1 MAKGRKDS
9 KGRVLHK
16 GETYRSEDGLYRF
29 TYSDAYGK
37 RTSVYS
43 KDLKQLREKEKNIL
57 RNQLDG
63 LDIYA
68 MGKSNV
74 NSVFDRYISTK
85 TELRS
90 STKSNYIYTYN
101 QYVREGFGKK
111 KIANIKNSDVL
122 ILYRLLVN
130 TGLGISTVENV
141 HTVLHPT
148 FQLAVRDQII
158 RNNPTDG
165 VMAELKKTTK
175 KNTGIRRALTYE
187 QTRCFLEYLEG
198 SEFVR
203 WKNLFTVMFGT
214 GCRVGEIIGL
224 RWEDID
230 LKERMININHGIT
243 YYPRVDNSFKCEY
256 EVSLPKTEKGIRIIP
271 MLDEVYNALEDE
283 RKYQECTGERCEF
296 TIDGMEG
303 FIFYNRYHSIHN
315 PASINRVIKRI
326 VDKYNADEILKAK
339 REKRSPVLLPRFSC
353 HITRHTFCSRLCE
366 NETNVKVIQEVMGHK
381 DIQTTLDI
389 YAEVSNQ
396 KKREVFEQLNSKGVL

>member
-1 MAKGRKDS
+1 M
-9 KGRVLHK
+9 
-16 GETYRSEDGLYRF
+16 YRF

-111 KIANIKNSDVL
+111 KIANIKYSDVL
-122 ILYRLLVN
+122 IFYRLLVN
-130 TGLGISTVENV
+130 TVLGISTVENV

-175 KNTGIRRALTYE
+175 KKTGIGRALT
-187 QTRCFLEYLEG
+187 
-198 SEFVR
+198 
-203 WKNLFTVMFGT
+203 
-214 GCRVGEIIGL
+214 
-224 RWEDID
+224 
-230 LKERMININHGIT
+230 
-243 YYPRVDNSFKCEY
+243 
-256 EVSLPKTEKGIRIIP
+256 
-271 MLDEVYNALEDE
+271 
-283 RKYQECTGERCEF
+283 
-296 TIDGMEG
+296 
-303 FIFYNRYHSIHN
+303 
-315 PASINRVIKRI
+315 
-326 VDKYNADEILKAK
+326 
-339 REKRSPVLLPRFSC
+339 
-353 HITRHTFCSRLCE
+353 
-366 NETNVKVIQEVMGHK
+366 
-381 DIQTTLDI
+381 
-389 YAEVSNQ
+389 
-396 KKREVFEQLNSKGVL
+396 

>member
-1 MAKGRKDS
+1 MAKVRKDS

-111 KIANIKNSDVL
+111 KIANIKYSDVL
-122 ILYRLLVN
+122 IFYRLLVN

-175 KNTGIRRALTYE
+175 KNTGIRRSLTYE
-187 QTRCFLEYLEG
+187 QTRCFL
-198 SEFVR
+198 
-203 WKNLFTVMFGT
+203 
-214 GCRVGEIIGL
+214 
-224 RWEDID
+224 
-230 LKERMININHGIT
+230 
-243 YYPRVDNSFKCEY
+243 
-256 EVSLPKTEKGIRIIP
+256 
-271 MLDEVYNALEDE
+271 
-283 RKYQECTGERCEF
+283 
-296 TIDGMEG
+296 
-303 FIFYNRYHSIHN
+303 
-315 PASINRVIKRI
+315 
-326 VDKYNADEILKAK
+326 
-339 REKRSPVLLPRFSC
+339 
-353 HITRHTFCSRLCE
+353 
-366 NETNVKVIQEVMGHK
+366 
-381 DIQTTLDI
+381 
-389 YAEVSNQ
+389 
-396 KKREVFEQLNSKGVL
+396 

>member
-1 MAKGRKDS
+1 MAKVRKDS

-111 KIANIKNSDVL
+111 KIANIKYSDVL
-122 ILYRLLVN
+122 IFYRLLVN
-130 TGLGISTVENV
+130 MGLGISTVENV

-187 QTRCFLEYLEG
+187 QTRCFLVLE
-198 SEFVR
+198 
-203 WKNLFTVMFGT
+203 L
-214 GCRVGEIIGL
+214 
-224 RWEDID
+224 
-230 LKERMININHGIT
+230 
-243 YYPRVDNSFKCEY
+243 
-256 EVSLPKTEKGIRIIP
+256 
-271 MLDEVYNALEDE
+271 
-283 RKYQECTGERCEF
+283 
-296 TIDGMEG
+296 
-303 FIFYNRYHSIHN
+303 
-315 PASINRVIKRI
+315 
-326 VDKYNADEILKAK
+326 
-339 REKRSPVLLPRFSC
+339 
-353 HITRHTFCSRLCE
+353 
-366 NETNVKVIQEVMGHK
+366 
-381 DIQTTLDI
+381 
-389 YAEVSNQ
+389 
-396 KKREVFEQLNSKGVL
+396 